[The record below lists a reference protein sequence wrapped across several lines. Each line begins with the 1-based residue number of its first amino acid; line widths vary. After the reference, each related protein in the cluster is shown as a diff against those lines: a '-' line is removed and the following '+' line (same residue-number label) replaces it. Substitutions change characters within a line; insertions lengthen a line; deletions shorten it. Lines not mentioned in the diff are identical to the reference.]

1 MSEWICEVEQQ
12 GEYAEFYW
20 EEGKEKKKI
29 EKENECFYKFR
40 VERLKNIE
48 NRKEFLKI
56 TVYLGKIQKN
66 KYDEDCSIKYDE
78 DCSIKLSMKNLE
90 NGLIDLRE
98 YGIVFSDDNTRMK
111 LKRKI
116 ESCYWMIPVKDEED
130 EEIKELNEEK
140 FQEFLFGVYEYFNGD
155 EKDNNNAG
163 KKGNCWYMRV
173 ILFNNIAARFG
184 YKENEIQD
192 LRKRLKKEKLIIA
205 EDKRYTKTVRYFE
218 GKIPVRVIV
227 FHGENLERTI
237 KNLEQDIDEIGA
249 DKE

>member
-1 MSEWICEVEQQ
+1 MSEWKCKERQ

-20 EEGKEKKKI
+20 DEGKEKKKI

-98 YGIVFSDDNTRMK
+98 YGIVFSDDNIRMK

-116 ESCYWMIPVKDEED
+116 ESCY
-130 EEIKELNEEK
+130 
-140 FQEFLFGVYEYFNGD
+140 
-155 EKDNNNAG
+155 
-163 KKGNCWYMRV
+163 
-173 ILFNNIAARFG
+173 
-184 YKENEIQD
+184 
-192 LRKRLKKEKLIIA
+192 
-205 EDKRYTKTVRYFE
+205 
-218 GKIPVRVIV
+218 
-227 FHGENLERTI
+227 
-237 KNLEQDIDEIGA
+237 
-249 DKE
+249 